1 MASFK
6 LTNKAVEDLNKI
18 WIYTF
23 ENWSELRA
31 DKYYHTLLNS
41 CKEIASNPGKG
52 KKYPG
57 ILEGLF
63 GYKTN
68 SHIIFYRDL
77 SNGLIEITRILH
89 ERMDLKGR
97 ISEL

>member
-52 KKYPG
+52 KN
-57 ILEGLF
+57 ILEYWKDCLGI
-63 GYKTN
+63 KQTV
-68 SHIIFYRDL
+68 IL
-77 SNGLIEITRILH
+77 SFIEIYQTGLSKLQ
-89 ERMDLKGR
+89 EFCMKGW
-97 ISEL
+97 I